1 MKYEGIT
8 MAKKGY
14 STRGL
19 FGQINHY
26 DEKLDEITRHVIEK
40 EVPNEWSRKNKNEQH
55 QFFT

>member
-1 MKYEGIT
+1 M
-8 MAKKGY
+8 
-14 STRGL
+14 GL

>member
-1 MKYEGIT
+1 MRQ
-8 MAKKGY
+8 KKGY
-14 STRGL
+14 SSMGL